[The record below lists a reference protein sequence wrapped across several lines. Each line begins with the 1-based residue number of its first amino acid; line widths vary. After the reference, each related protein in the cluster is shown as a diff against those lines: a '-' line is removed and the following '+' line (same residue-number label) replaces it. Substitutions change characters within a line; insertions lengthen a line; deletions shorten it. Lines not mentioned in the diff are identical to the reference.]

1 MKKIATL
8 LALLIVQFSLF
19 AYQPLIGNNQ
29 LWSVTVYGW
38 WPNPTY
44 QKLGDQ
50 VVVGDNT
57 YTQVLTASQ
66 SAPNDWAAAYLIRE
80 DQTTQQVYILD
91 DTSEKLLYD
100 FDVAVNDVFD
110 IFSVGDMTTITITSI
125 ETIDINGIS
134 REKITF
140 DCNGLEGFYIEGIG
154 SSQGIFDYA
163 LGNVADYYPELKCY
177 YENYTLLFD
186 NSDDESCLATPVEEF
201 NNSFNFSLYPNPA
214 STQLFVNVS
223 EAILGQRMTINLL
236 DITGRVVITEQRSL
250 LHINTIDLST
260 LSPGQYFMQL
270 VTPTNTAAAKPFSVI

>member
-80 DQTTQQVYILD
+80 NQTTQQVYILD

-110 IFSVGDMTTITITSI
+110 IFSVGSMTTITIT
-125 ETIDINGIS
+125 
-134 REKITF
+134 
-140 DCNGLEGFYIEGIG
+140 
-154 SSQGIFDYA
+154 
-163 LGNVADYYPELKCY
+163 
-177 YENYTLLFD
+177 
-186 NSDDESCLATPVEEF
+186 
-201 NNSFNFSLYPNPA
+201 
-214 STQLFVNVS
+214 
-223 EAILGQRMTINLL
+223 
-236 DITGRVVITEQRSL
+236 
-250 LHINTIDLST
+250 LS
-260 LSPGQYFMQL
+260 
-270 VTPTNTAAAKPFSVI
+270 